1 MLTVVSPM
9 LTAVSPMLTPDA
21 NRLLNAVWQNA
32 ENGVYSVSLYI
43 FVLPAVQRD
52 SVTDDGGG
60 GGGGSRSSR

>member
-1 MLTVVSPM
+1 
-9 LTAVSPMLTPDA
+9 MLTPDA